1 MKIKISLI
9 SCLLICNSLF
19 ANDKELQPYNTLED
33 NTKISEK
40 NETNSNNNNNSE
52 IIPQLKQNSYKKI
65 KRKDL
70 YIELY
75 DSKNLED
82 FEKVKETFH
91 GYIPINRTRIINT
104 DKVEILY
111 SNIGK
116 KVISNEDYN
125 SVSKNIGKPLFIN
138 GLYFGTIKSI
148 KLNENNYIE
157 YFLENDLN
165 LENVYLTDSTDKY
178 WLDDFK
184 LEEAYIKNL
193 KYKEKKYKWNNILDG
208 YYPLEGSRFV
218 SDKKVKILEQTDTL
232 LITDEIILP
241 HESAINKGKPLF
253 INGIYKGVIFMMMN
267 YSSDKTMYVIKTADN
282 LNEVYEKTPE
292 YKKINKTNINK
303 NLKIDKTLNKKELED
318 YKNLQIKNVQPI
330 HFSALS
336 STLGFVPEIGSRFIS
351 TKFTNV
357 NSIEKVDE
365 TTFIITNENDSNN
378 IKENIL
384 KPLFIDG
391 IYQGIIEDIYSS
403 NNNEMIYKLKSIH
416 KTNSQVLFNEKKSR
430 NGENNEEKITSDSY
444 LYK

>member
-1 MKIKISLI
+1 MKIKMSLI

-19 ANDKELQPYNTLED
+19 ANESEPPVETPLD
-33 NTKISEK
+33 NITETISI
-40 NETNSNNNNNSE
+40 NENVKE
-52 IIPQLKQNSYKKI
+52 IIPQLKQNDFKKV

-70 YIELY
+70 YIELFEN
-75 DSKNLED
+75 KNIED
-82 FEKVKETFH
+82 YNKVKEAFH

-104 DKVEILY
+104 YKVEILY

-148 KLNENNYIE
+148 KLNENNNIE
-157 YFLENDLN
+157 YFLENEKN
-165 LENVYLTDSTDKY
+165 LERIYQTDSTDKY
-178 WLDDFK
+178 WEDNFK
-184 LEEAYIKNL
+184 LEESYIKNL
-193 KYKEKKYKWNNILDG
+193 KYKEKKYKWNNILEG
-208 YYPLEGSRFV
+208 YYPLEGSRFI
-218 SDKKVKILEQTDTL
+218 SDKKVNILEQSDTL

-241 HESAINKGKPLF
+241 HEAVINKGKPLF
-253 INGIYKGVIFMMMN
+253 VNGIYKGIIFIMMN
-267 YSSDKTMYVIKTADN
+267 YSSDKTMYVIKPADN
-282 LNEVYEKTPE
+282 LKEIYEKTPE
-292 YKKINKTNINK
+292 YKNINKTNINK
-303 NLKIDKTLNKKELED
+303 NLKMDRTLNKKESED

-336 STLGFVPEIGSRFIS
+336 STLGFIPEVGSRFIS

-357 NSIEKVDE
+357 NSIEKVNDV
-365 TTFIITNENDSNN
+365 TFIITNENDTKD

-391 IYQGIIEDIYSS
+391 IYQGVIEDIYSS
-403 NNNEMIYKLKSIH
+403 NNNEMIYKLKSIN
-416 KTNSQVLFNEKKSR
+416 KTNRQVLFNEKKSTIS
-430 NGENNEEKITSDSY
+430 EEKKEKKEKITQDSY